1 MPPPPPNQTSIK
13 AFISGSSNSWKCGD
27 SPLLGEQRI
36 QKNSSD
42 QGFESEVHDNIF
54 EAGIFFHFK
63 NQASALAYLNGQ
75 IMFRKK
81 MLKQTS
87 NLDKKVT
94 SFEKSGLTKR
104 FLKMPLKLL
113 PQDNVNSE
121 KELARANKVITE
133 LEILKKELIVLKKS
147 CWDETLSLKPKRKE
161 EYEYYS
167 QKVAQVAQLLF
178 KMESIESKLEATNL
192 QINGSNGKATMGVSI
207 RENKRV
213 LRRKKE
219 NLKIASKKA
228 FKRDVESINIF
239 LTKYTSMCF
248 DEVFEISEVKVDA
261 AKNQYSKSLPT
272 PITALAVAED
282 APQDEESI
290 NLTESLETVSG
301 GADGDCFVDE
311 EVSNEKSGDE
321 INNNPPYKKTKYK
334 HEKLQKFI
342 KLKTDALRLCEKD
355 FKSLQFSKKDLKSL
369 KLLTSLKFVNSS
381 LEKAITVQVN
391 EWNEASI
398 EVLMSDDAVDSEQ
411 ENEEVSNDDSG
422 AKILTTENYVEE
434 TSEDLDKKLK
444 KKYKKTIKLV
454 LEENGKKMKLKK
466 LRKEVLKRAAEFDD
480 RDDRL
485 DSFKKF
491 IVKVKNLA
499 VIGKY
504 ATLE

>member
-1 MPPPPPNQTSIK
+1 M
-13 AFISGSSNSWKCGD
+13 
-27 SPLLGEQRI
+27 
-36 QKNSSD
+36 
-42 QGFESEVHDNIF
+42 
-54 EAGIFFHFK
+54 
-63 NQASALAYLNGQ
+63 
-75 IMFRKK
+75 
-81 MLKQTS
+81 
-87 NLDKKVT
+87 
-94 SFEKSGLTKR
+94 
-104 FLKMPLKLL
+104 
-113 PQDNVNSE
+113 
-121 KELARANKVITE
+121 
-133 LEILKKELIVLKKS
+133 
-147 CWDETLSLKPKRKE
+147 
-161 EYEYYS
+161 
-167 QKVAQVAQLLF
+167 
-178 KMESIESKLEATNL
+178 
-192 QINGSNGKATMGVSI
+192 
-207 RENKRV
+207 
-213 LRRKKE
+213 
-219 NLKIASKKA
+219 
-228 FKRDVESINIF
+228 
-239 LTKYTSMCF
+239 
-248 DEVFEISEVKVDA
+248 
-261 AKNQYSKSLPT
+261 
-272 PITALAVAED
+272 
-282 APQDEESI
+282 
-290 NLTESLETVSG
+290 
-301 GADGDCFVDE
+301 
-311 EVSNEKSGDE
+311 
-321 INNNPPYKKTKYK
+321 
-334 HEKLQKFI
+334 
-342 KLKTDALRLCEKD
+342 KTDALRLCEKD